1 MVKNVAEYMQKHH
14 MLENGDTVIVGVS
27 GGADSVCLLSVLSKL
42 QEDMELNIIV
52 AHVNHMFRETAV
64 RDEEFVQRLCKE
76 SDIPCEV
83 KRADVASLAKEQG
96 LSFEE
101 AGRNIRYAFF
111 EELLEKYDG
120 DKIAVAH
127 NKGDCAETMLFHLFR
142 GSSLKGLGG
151 IRPVNGVVIRPLL
164 DVTRQE
170 IEDYLTANQISWQTD
185 ETNESVEYAR
195 NYIRH
200 EIMPLAE
207 KLYAGAEE
215 RIADAATDL
224 RDAEEYLEYKTKEA
238 YLQYCN
244 LQDGGVL
251 IRDKIV
257 SEEHTTIISR
267 VLYQAIAVV
276 GGTVRDIGKV
286 HVQEV
291 MNLFGLQ
298 SGRMISLPAGMVAY
312 RIAEGI
318 FIRRENDGGECA
330 TDRGADNSFCDGTP
344 QTALGTGVSVAL
356 LSKEDLERGEE
367 ISFMLHNLGDVRA
380 RLLLNYELK
389 NIPQK
394 TYTKWFDYD
403 KITKCPIFRKRTE
416 GDFLTVNDEG
426 GRKKLKEYFIQEKIP
441 VYKRDETWVLADDNH
456 IMWVPGY
463 RISSFYKIT
472 EETKRVLEITIGG
485 RTDGEN

>member
-1 MVKNVAEYMQKHH
+1 MIKNVVEYMQKHH

-42 QEDMELNIIV
+42 RADMNLKVIV

-64 RDEEFVQRLCKE
+64 RDEEFVQQLCKRL
-76 SDIPCEV
+76 DIPCEV
-83 KRADVASLAKEQG
+83 KREDVASFAKEQG

-101 AGRNIRYAFF
+101 AGRNVRYAFF
-111 EELLEKYDG
+111 EELLEIYDG
-120 DKIAVAH
+120 DKIAIAH

-164 DVTRQE
+164 DMTRQE
-170 IEDYLTANQISWQTD
+170 IEAYLNANQICWQTD
-185 ETNESVEYAR
+185 ETNASVEYAR

-215 RIADAATDL
+215 RIADAAADL
-224 RDAEEYLEYKTKEA
+224 RDAEAYLEYKTQEA

-251 IRDKIV
+251 IQDKIV
-257 SEEHTTIISR
+257 PEEHTTIVSR
-267 VLYQAIAVV
+267 VLYQAIAVI

-318 FIRRENDGGECA
+318 FIRRESGGDDCA
-330 TDRGADNSFCDGTP
+330 ISRRADNSFFANTP

-356 LSKEDLERGEE
+356 LSKEELERGEE
-367 ISFMLHNLGDVRA
+367 ISFSLHNLGHVRA

-403 KITKCPIFRKRTE
+403 KITKCPIFRKRME

-441 VYKRDETWVLADDNH
+441 VYKRDETWILADDNH
-456 IMWVPGY
+456 VMWIPGY

-485 RTDGEN
+485 NQDGED

>member
-1 MVKNVAEYMQKHH
+1 MVTNVVEYMQKHH

-27 GGADSVCLLSVLSKL
+27 GGADSVCLLSVLADLRQSMKL
-42 QEDMELNIIV
+42 TVV
-52 AHVNHMFRETAV
+52 AAHINHMFRDTAL
-64 RDEEFVQRLCKE
+64 RDEEYVQQLCKE
-76 SDIPCEV
+76 LDVPCEV
-83 KRADVASLAKEQG
+83 KCKDVALLAKEQG
-96 LSFEE
+96 ISFEE
-101 AGRNIRYAFF
+101 AGRNVRYAFF
-111 EELLEKYDG
+111 EALMEKYDA

-142 GSSLKGLGG
+142 GSSLKGLGS

-170 IEDYLTANQISWQTD
+170 IEVYLHEKKISWQTD
-185 ETNESVEYAR
+185 ETNDSTEYAR

-207 KLYAGAEE
+207 NLYTGVEG
-215 RIADAATDL
+215 RIADAAADL
-224 RDAEEYLEYKTKEA
+224 RDVEEYLEYKTKEA

-244 LQDGGVL
+244 LQDGGVF

-257 SEEHTTIISR
+257 SKEHTTIVSR
-267 VLYQAIAVV
+267 VLYQAIAII
-276 GGTVRDIGKV
+276 GGTVRDVGKV
-286 HVQEV
+286 HVQEL
-291 MNLFGLQ
+291 MNLFELQ
-298 SGRMISLPAGMVAY
+298 SGRKISLPAGTVAY
-312 RIAEGI
+312 RITEGI
-318 FIRRENDGGECA
+318 FIRREINA
-330 TDRGADNSFCDGTP
+330 S
-344 QTALGTGVSVAL
+344 GTGVSVAL

-367 ISFMLHNLGDVRA
+367 ISFEIETLGEVRA
-380 RLLLNYELK
+380 KLLLNYELK

-485 RTDGEN
+485 RADGEN

>member
-1 MVKNVAEYMQKHH
+1 MVKNVVEYMQKHH
-14 MLENGDTVIVGVS
+14 MLENGDSVIVGVS
-27 GGADSVCLLSVLSKL
+27 GGADSVCLLSVLADLRQSMKL
-42 QEDMELNIIV
+42 TVV
-52 AHVNHMFRETAV
+52 AAHINHMFRDTAL
-64 RDEEFVQRLCKE
+64 RDEEYVQQLCE
-76 SDIPCEV
+76 ELDVPCEV
-83 KRADVASLAKEQG
+83 KRTDVALLAKEQG
-96 LSFEE
+96 ISFEE
-101 AGRNIRYAFF
+101 AGRNVRYAFF
-111 EELLEKYDG
+111 EELMEKCDA

-170 IEDYLTANQISWQTD
+170 IEAYLREKKIPWQTD
-185 ETNESVEYAR
+185 ETNNSTEYAR

-207 KLYAGAEE
+207 KLYAGAER
-215 RIADAATDL
+215 RIADSAADL
-224 RDAEEYLEYKTKEA
+224 RDAEEYLEYKMKEA

-244 LQDGGVL
+244 LQDGGVF

-257 SEEHTTIISR
+257 SEEHTTIVSR
-267 VLYQAIAVV
+267 VLYQAIAVI
-276 GGTVRDIGKV
+276 GGTVRDVGKV
-286 HVQEV
+286 HVQEL
-291 MNLFGLQ
+291 MNLFELQ
-298 SGRMISLPAGMVAY
+298 SGRKISLPAGTVAY

-318 FIRRENDGGECA
+318 FIRREIN
-330 TDRGADNSFCDGTP
+330 
-344 QTALGTGVSVAL
+344 ALGTGVSVAL

-367 ISFMLHNLGDVRA
+367 ISFEIETLGEVRA
-380 RLLLNYELK
+380 KLLLNYELK

-403 KITKCPIFRKRTE
+403 KITKCPVFRKRAE
-416 GDFLTVNDEG
+416 GDFLAVNDEG
-426 GRKKLKEYFIQEKIP
+426 GCKKLKEYFIQEKIP

-485 RTDGEN
+485 RADGEN

>member
-52 AHVNHMFRETAV
+52 AHINHMFRETAV
-64 RDEEFVQRLCKE
+64 RDEEFVQQLCKKIE
-76 SDIPCEV
+76 IPCVV
-83 KRADVASLAKEQG
+83 KRADVVSLAKEQG
-96 LSFEE
+96 ISFEE
-101 AGRNIRYAFF
+101 AGRNVRYAFF

-170 IEDYLTANQISWQTD
+170 IEEYLTANQIGWQND

-215 RIADAATDL
+215 RIADAAADL
-224 RDAEEYLEYKTKEA
+224 RDAEEYLDYKTQEA

-244 LQDGGVL
+244 LQDGGIL
-251 IRDKIV
+251 IWDKIV
-257 SEEHTTIISR
+257 SEEHTAIVSR
-267 VLYQAIAVV
+267 VLYQAIAVI
-276 GGTVRDIGKV
+276 GGTVRDVGKV
-286 HVQEV
+286 HVKEV

-330 TDRGADNSFCDGTP
+330 TGRGADNSFCAGTP
-344 QTALGTGVSVAL
+344 QTALGTGVSIAL

-367 ISFMLHNLGDVRA
+367 ISFMLHNLGDIRG

-403 KITKCPIFRKRTE
+403 KITKCPVFRKRTE